1 MKLPNKLD
9 SLYWRQSLL
18 MEKNIHEMPNLNFS
32 MAFFTWDLANDL
44 HVWKKKKKKQRKTC
58 NTYHFYRVW
67 SKKYKICEGSHN
79 AKVLQL
85 A

>member
-1 MKLPNKLD
+1 
-9 SLYWRQSLL
+9 

-32 MAFFTWDLANDL
+32 MAFFTCDLENYINL
-44 HVWKKKKKKQRKTC
+44 LKKKKKKKQRKTC